1 MKTYI
6 AALVWILAP
15 LAAQT
20 YRVSGTVVDSESGSP
35 LNRTR
40 VALSG
45 GPILEQSVIT
55 TSTGTFSF
63 NVPQG
68 KYTLTAAHRDY
79 GESYGQSRSGDADS
93 SIVTGLGLDTTGI
106 VMRWHA
112 PIAIH
117 GKVMDQSGEPV
128 HDAKLELFIEL
139 VTGGKKRVISI
150 GRAESDESGNYS
162 WSSLPAG
169 TYYLAATGEP
179 WYFSD
184 PGAKDGLTD
193 AGNPPRPYAL
203 TYFPSGSDPRG
214 ATPLTLDPG
223 AHLQADFTLRPATGT
238 DLHFTCP
245 NSACAGSLTV
255 SAVGIG
261 GGETVLTDVYAAE
274 SNLISAV
281 PPGRYMIRYSGSD
294 EGMRKEIEVTGGDMT
309 VEITPKPLPTLTG
322 RVTLENPRQQPQHPV
337 QVNLLDEETG
347 KAVTVALNANGSFS
361 FPSPPVSRLRLLL
374 SGGDGVFITRMSV
387 EGASVK
393 DGLIEVVDGAA
404 VKVDLTAGA
413 KNGSLNGF
421 VVNGDKPVPMVMVV
435 LVPASSSANPNGP
448 YGFQT
453 DSDGS
458 FDFTAV
464 PAGDYVLFAV
474 DDREFEYANPAVLRP
489 YLTTGK
495 RISIEP
501 QAIRTE
507 RIEVSL
513 KGPN

>member
-1 MKTYI
+1 
-6 AALVWILAP
+6 
-15 LAAQT
+15 
-20 YRVSGTVVDSESGSP
+20 VVRYSSP
-35 LNRTR
+35 
-40 VALSG
+40 
-45 GPILEQSVIT
+45 
-55 TSTGTFSF
+55 
-63 NVPQG
+63 
-68 KYTLTAAHRDY
+68 
-79 GESYGQSRSGDADS
+79 
-93 SIVTGLGLDTTGI
+93 
-106 VMRWHA
+106 
-112 PIAIH
+112 
-117 GKVMDQSGEPV
+117 DQS
-128 HDAKLELFIEL
+128 
-139 VTGGKKRVISI
+139 
-150 GRAESDESGNYS
+150 
-162 WSSLPAG
+162 
-169 TYYLAATGEP
+169 
-179 WYFSD
+179 
-184 PGAKDGLTD
+184 
-193 AGNPPRPYAL
+193 
-203 TYFPSGSDPRG
+203 
-214 ATPLTLDPG
+214 
-223 AHLQADFTLRPATGT
+223 
-238 DLHFTCP
+238 
-245 NSACAGSLTV
+245 
-255 SAVGIG
+255 
-261 GGETVLTDVYAAE
+261 
-274 SNLISAV
+274 
-281 PPGRYMIRYSGSD
+281 M
-294 EGMRKEIEVTGGDMT
+294 GMRKEIEITGGDMT

-322 RVTLENPRQQPQHPV
+322 RITFENPRQPPRHPV

-347 KAVTVALNANGSFS
+347 KAVIVVLNANGSFS
-361 FPSPPVSRLRLLL
+361 FPSLPVSRLRMLL
-374 SGGDGVFITRMSV
+374 SGGDGLFITRMSV

-393 DGLIEVVDGAA
+393 DGLIEVMDGAA

>member
-1 MKTYI
+1 
-6 AALVWILAP
+6 
-15 LAAQT
+15 
-20 YRVSGTVVDSESGSP
+20 
-35 LNRTR
+35 
-40 VALSG
+40 
-45 GPILEQSVIT
+45 
-55 TSTGTFSF
+55 
-63 NVPQG
+63 
-68 KYTLTAAHRDY
+68 
-79 GESYGQSRSGDADS
+79 
-93 SIVTGLGLDTTGI
+93 
-106 VMRWHA
+106 
-112 PIAIH
+112 
-117 GKVMDQSGEPV
+117 
-128 HDAKLELFIEL
+128 
-139 VTGGKKRVISI
+139 
-150 GRAESDESGNYS
+150 
-162 WSSLPAG
+162 
-169 TYYLAATGEP
+169 
-179 WYFSD
+179 
-184 PGAKDGLTD
+184 
-193 AGNPPRPYAL
+193 
-203 TYFPSGSDPRG
+203 
-214 ATPLTLDPG
+214 
-223 AHLQADFTLRPATGT
+223 
-238 DLHFTCP
+238 
-245 NSACAGSLTV
+245 
-255 SAVGIG
+255 
-261 GGETVLTDVYAAE
+261 
-274 SNLISAV
+274 
-281 PPGRYMIRYSGSD
+281 
-294 EGMRKEIEVTGGDMT
+294 
-309 VEITPKPLPTLTG
+309 
-322 RVTLENPRQQPQHPV
+322 V
-337 QVNLLDEETG
+337 QVSLLNEETG
-347 KAVTVALNANGSFS
+347 KVVNVALNANGSFS

-421 VVNGDKPVPMVMVV
+421 VVNGDKAVPMVMVV